1 MSVLSAN
8 QTIMLRAAEK
18 AAKSLL
24 RDFGEVEQLQ
34 VSRKGPADFVSAAD
48 RRAEALIHE
57 ELKKARPTFGF
68 LMEES
73 GEHKGTDGEYRFIVD
88 PLDGTTN
95 FLHGIPHWAIS
106 IGLEKAGEII
116 SALVYDPVKNEAF
129 HAEKGTGAFMQ
140 KRRLRVSAR
149 SEMAVALI
157 GGGDSASRPANVQA
171 EFIKALTA
179 LTGKTSGYRR
189 SGSAAL
195 DLCYVAAGRLDGF
208 WEMGLKPWDVAAGYL
223 IAKEAGGAVSPLK
236 GEGNPVYSDTLLAS
250 NGLLHHQLKD
260 ILLKS

>member
-1 MSVLSAN
+1 
-8 QTIMLRAAEK
+8 
-18 AAKSLL
+18 
-24 RDFGEVEQLQ
+24 
-34 VSRKGPADFVSAAD
+34 
-48 RRAEALIHE
+48 
-57 ELKKARPTFGF
+57 
-68 LMEES
+68 
-73 GEHKGTDGEYRFIVD
+73 
-88 PLDGTTN
+88 
-95 FLHGIPHWAIS
+95 
-106 IGLEKAGEII
+106 
-116 SALVYDPVKNEAF
+116 VYDPVKNEAF

>member
-1 MSVLSAN
+1 MSFQSAN

-18 AAKSLL
+18 AARSLL

-48 RRAEALIHE
+48 RRAEAIIHE

-95 FLHGIPHWAIS
+95 FLHGIPHWCIS
-106 IGLEKAGEII
+106 IALEKGNDII
-116 SALVYDPVKNEAF
+116 SALIYDPVKNELF
-129 HAEKGTGAFMQ
+129 QAEKGTSAFMQ

-157 GGGDSASRPANVQA
+157 GGGDAASRPAPVQA
-171 EFIKALTA
+171 EFIKALTS

-208 WEMGLKPWDVAAGYL
+208 WEMGLKPWDAAAGVL
-223 IAKEAGGAVSPLK
+223 IVKEAGGSVTGLK
-236 GEGNPVYSDTLLAS
+236 TDGNPVYSDTLLAS
-250 NGLLHHQLKD
+250 NGLLHQPLKD